1 MFEIC
6 RQSLLLLSH
15 ANFFWWSAVQGFFH
29 LSLPGIHGSIS
40 LFRRLQRSPG
50 VCHYVLGWD
59 RFWTYSIDSKM
70 SFSLNQN
77 PEFSPRRSEF
87 MFLKLPLSIIG
98 ELVRRKKELVV
109 VAFKF
114 GIFVYPNHR
123 ILFHCLR
130 TNFVLSFNQSYPC
143 WVMYCIGQNWCFL
156 SSLKLGTSPN
166 QEGLSPGMMEKF
178 YWLNELKIAWWGRWR
193 LACFHLV

>member
-1 MFEIC
+1 
-6 RQSLLLLSH
+6 
-15 ANFFWWSAVQGFFH
+15 
-29 LSLPGIHGSIS
+29 
-40 LFRRLQRSPG
+40 
-50 VCHYVLGWD
+50 
-59 RFWTYSIDSKM
+59 M

-77 PEFSPRRSEF
+77 QEFLPRRSEF

-109 VAFKF
+109 VTFKF

-156 SSLKLGTSPN
+156 SSLKLGTNPS
-166 QEGLSPGMMEKF
+166 QEGSSPGMMEKF

-193 LACFHLV
+193 WACFVFVLYCWHGLGARDKIHYFVWPLFVKVVAIKTLCRFFSFLNLGLAENIID

>member
-1 MFEIC
+1 MFFGGVLSKAFFISHCLEFTVVLVYFVDSRGLQASAIKFLAEIAFE
-6 RQSLLLLSH
+6 LS
-15 ANFFWWSAVQGFFH
+15 Q
-29 LSLPGIHGSIS
+29 LIP
-40 LFRRLQRSPG
+40 
-50 VCHYVLGWD
+50 
-59 RFWTYSIDSKM
+59 KM

-77 PEFSPRRSEF
+77 QEFLPRRSEF

-143 WVMYCIGQNWCFL
+143 WVMYCIGQN
-156 SSLKLGTSPN
+156 
-166 QEGLSPGMMEKF
+166 
-178 YWLNELKIAWWGRWR
+178 
-193 LACFHLV
+193 